1 MPSAEVLAELVP
13 PIAAATIAHAYPDER
28 LATLMAA
35 TYEAFRRRRSLLLL
49 NLEHQVT
56 VDELPWVRA
65 VAGFRGGNDGA
76 RDAFVRLG
84 ELALDAFPATPL
96 PNPLI
101 AELDTLARE
110 AKLDLPFTEELAADI
125 FMGRFSPKFKRAAQ
139 LAADLLEDTEYVTRF
154 QLDPAALDGDFDELC
169 FARAGTMPGDVPE
182 NRRIIE
188 QAQILTTHNLATLVS
203 AGVTVDA
210 ERAAARCREART
222 SKPWVQA
229 RIDRQRIFFE
239 SLIGK

>member
-1 MPSAEVLAELVP
+1 
-13 PIAAATIAHAYPDER
+13 
-28 LATLMAA
+28 MAA
-35 TYEAFRRRRSLLLL
+35 NYEAFRRRRSLLLL

-65 VAGFRGGNDGA
+65 VARWRGPDAGA
-76 RDAFVRLG
+76 REAFVRLG

-110 AKLDLPFTEELAADI
+110 AELDLPFTEELAADI
-125 FMGRFSPKFKRAAQ
+125 FMGRFSPKFARAAQ
-139 LAADLLEDTEYVTRF
+139 LAGQLLEGTPYAERYFRSTTRRSTATSTSSASPAPARS
-154 QLDPAALDGDFDELC
+154 PAAC
-169 FARAGTMPGDVPE
+169 PRTAGSSS
-182 NRRIIE
+182 RRRSSPR
-188 QAQILTTHNLATLVS
+188 TTSRRSCS